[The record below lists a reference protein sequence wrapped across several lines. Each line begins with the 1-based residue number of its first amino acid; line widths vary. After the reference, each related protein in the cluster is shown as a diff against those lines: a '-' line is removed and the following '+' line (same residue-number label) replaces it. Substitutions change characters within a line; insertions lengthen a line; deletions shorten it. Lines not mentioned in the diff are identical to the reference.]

1 MGYEKGHR
9 IIKKWFQPYVI
20 LETVKKYFEVTDITF
35 DGKTKLD
42 SMKNFISEINSSERI
57 TIGLYMK
64 NVNKFYLLKLKN
76 DTGTSSDIT
85 VLENL
90 LSANNFD
97 NPNISDFHEWV
108 EVVKDTD
115 KAINLIDMGKA
126 EAAFIMK
133 QDW

>member
-1 MGYEKGHR
+1 MEYEKGHR

-64 NVNKFYLLKLKN
+64 NVNKFYLLKLNN
-76 DTGTSSDIT
+76 DTNTSSDIT

-90 LSANNFD
+90 LSVNNFD
-97 NPNISDFHEWV
+97 NPNVSDFHEWV
-108 EVVKDTD
+108 EVIKDTD

>member
-1 MGYEKGHR
+1 MEYEKGHR

-64 NVNKFYLLKLKN
+64 NVNKFYLLKLSN
-76 DTGTSSDIT
+76 DTDSSSDIT

-97 NPNISDFHEWV
+97 NPNVSDFHEWV
-108 EVVKDTD
+108 EVIKDTD

>member
-1 MGYEKGHR
+1 MEYEKGHR

-64 NVNKFYLLKLKN
+64 NVNKFYLLKLNN
-76 DTGTSSDIT
+76 DTNTSSDIT

-97 NPNISDFHEWV
+97 NPNVSDFHEWV
-108 EVVKDTD
+108 EVIKDTD

>member
-1 MGYEKGHR
+1 MEYEKGHR

-64 NVNKFYLLKLKN
+64 NVNKFYLLKLNN
-76 DTGTSSDIT
+76 DTNTSSDIT

-108 EVVKDTD
+108 EVIKDTD

>member
-1 MGYEKGHR
+1 MEYEKGHR

-42 SMKNFISEINSSERI
+42 SMKKFISEINSAERI

-64 NVNKFYLLKLKN
+64 NVNKFYLLKLSN
-76 DTGTSSDIT
+76 DTDSSSDIT

-90 LSANNFD
+90 LSVNNFD
-97 NPNISDFHEWV
+97 NPNVSDFHEWV
-108 EVVKDTD
+108 EVIKDTD
-115 KAINLIDMGKA
+115 KAINLIDIGKA